1 MTQYLFLCIIA
12 LICYW
17 QIWCVT
23 VCKLFADNLLCS
35 LVGGI
40 VSCTRC
46 GGWRWYYFCCGHCG
60 KSLGGLCQT
69 SVQRFVLGTNL
80 TVREKIR
87 PSLNDKQY
95 SYESVTVCLHFYLI
109 IYLVNYNVRMF
120 ELLTQLKIDASTII
134 MDTLTC

>member
-1 MTQYLFLCIIA
+1 MAQYIFIFVHHCWYVIDKSDE
-12 LICYW
+12 CN
-17 QIWCVT
+17 
-23 VCKLFADNLLCS
+23 LFADNPLCS

-69 SVQRFVLGTNL
+69 SLQRFVLGTNL
-80 TVREKIR
+80 TVRKKIR

-109 IYLVNYNVRMF
+109 IYLVNYNVQMF
-120 ELLTQLKIDASTII
+120 EILTQLKIDATTIF